1 MQPDVAPMPPAQ
13 APGQQIPE
21 MYPQPGVN
29 APLNAV
35 PPEMQQQFA
44 AAMAQLQ
51 PGMQPQ
57 PEGQTLKL
65 FRSQSELEGALAA
78 AVAQQQ
84 PGKVLGCMFVEVVLS
99 SICGNAAPHAAS

>member
-1 MQPDVAPMPPAQ
+1 MQPGVAPMPPAQ
-13 APGQQIPE
+13 APGQQIPG

-35 PPEMQQQFA
+35 PPGMQQQFA
-44 AAMAQLQ
+44 VIHAAAMSQLQ

-57 PEGQTLKL
+57 PEGQTLKM

-84 PGKVLGCMFVEVVLS
+84 PGKVLGCMFVEVWWSLLVIS
-99 SICGNAAPHAAS
+99 V